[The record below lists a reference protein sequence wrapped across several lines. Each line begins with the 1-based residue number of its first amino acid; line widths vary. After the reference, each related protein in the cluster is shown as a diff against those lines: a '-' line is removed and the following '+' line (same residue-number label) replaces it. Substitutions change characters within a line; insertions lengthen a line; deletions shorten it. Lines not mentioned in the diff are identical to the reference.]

1 MVGRGILRLQEIDLD
16 CRQKGRRGVLFEII
30 DAS

>member
-16 CRQKGRRGVLFEII
+16 FRQKGRRGFLFEII